1 MERVKKTRRSE
12 PVTAHAEPVED
23 VIVTAAGAEL
33 SVSAEMASEAEVDT
47 ETNTGVNV
55 SQLDDDEQFDDPMD
69 LLVQGAPQIS
79 RDLPLTVKISRQLHS
94 KLARSAQDEGVSLEA
109 LVQELL
115 AEGTTLRAWEII
127 ERKHAMRGSANTQP
141 PAPMGGNRNFNGNYG
156 SGNSRHA
163 GGNRAGGNS
172 GNVGSGGNSSR
183 HSPGHSNNRGP
194 SSARVPS
201 NNAWMEDKAAFLEYV
216 RNQEKRRR

>member
-23 VIVTAAGAEL
+23 VINTAAGAEL
-33 SVSAEMASEAEVDT
+33 SVSAEVASNSEV
-47 ETNTGVNV
+47 NTGAKAGVKV
-55 SQLDDDEQFDDPMD
+55 SQFDHDEQDYDPMD
-69 LLVQGAPQIS
+69 ALVQGLPQVP

-115 AEGTTLRAWEII
+115 AEGATLRAWEII
-127 ERKHAMRGSANTQP
+127 ERKHAMRGSVNTQS
-141 PAPMGGNRNFNGNYG
+141 PAPVGGNRNFNGNYG
-156 SGNSRHA
+156 NGNNRHA

-172 GNVGSGGNSSR
+172 ANSGNGSR
-183 HSPGHSNNRGP
+183 HSPGHNNNRGP
-194 SSARVPS
+194 SSGRVPS

>member
-12 PVTAHAEPVED
+12 PVTAPAEPVED
-23 VIVTAAGAEL
+23 VSTNVTVAELPVTAE
-33 SVSAEMASEAEVDT
+33 VASETPTA
-47 ETNTGVNV
+47 TGVNV
-55 SQLDDDEQFDDPMD
+55 SHDDHDDHDDQLDDPMD
-69 LLVQGAPQIS
+69 ELVQGLPQVP

-115 AEGTTLRAWEII
+115 AEGATLRAWEII
-127 ERKHAMRGSANTQP
+127 ERKHAMRGSANTQA

-156 SGNSRHA
+156 NGNSRHA

-172 GNVGSGGNSSR
+172 GNVGNGGNSSR
-183 HSPGHSNNRGP
+183 HSPGHNNNRGP
-194 SSARVPS
+194 SSGRVPT

>member
-12 PVTAHAEPVED
+12 PVTAHAESVED
-23 VIVTAAGAEL
+23 VINTAAGAEL
-33 SVSAEMASEAEVDT
+33 SVSAGVASKAEVNT
-47 ETNTGVNV
+47 EANARVNV
-55 SQLDDDEQFDDPMD
+55 SQVDDDEQSDDPMD
-69 LLVQGAPQIS
+69 GLVQGVPQIS

-94 KLARSAQDEGVSLEA
+94 KLVRSAQDEGVSLEA

-115 AEGTTLRAWEII
+115 AEGATLRAWEII
-127 ERKHAMRGSANTQP
+127 ERKHAMRGSVNTQP
-141 PAPMGGNRNFNGNYG
+141 SAPMGGNRNFNGNYG
-156 SGNSRHA
+156 NGNNRHA

-172 GNVGSGGNSSR
+172 GNVGNGGNSSR
-183 HSPGHSNNRGP
+183 HSPGHNNNRGP
-194 SSARVPS
+194 SSGRVPS

>member
-12 PVTAHAEPVED
+12 PVAAHAEPVE
-23 VIVTAAGAEL
+23 VEVSPVTVAEL
-33 SVSAEMASEAEVDT
+33 PGPADVPSNLGA
-47 ETNTGVNV
+47 NTGVNV
-55 SQLDDDEQFDDPMD
+55 SKVDIDEQGEDPMD
-69 LLVQGAPQIS
+69 ALVQGVPQVP

-115 AEGTTLRAWEII
+115 AEGATLRAWEII
-127 ERKHAMRGSANTQP
+127 ERKHAMRGSMNTQP

-156 SGNSRHA
+156 NGTNRNA
-163 GGNRAGGNS
+163 GGNRAGGNGGNLGNS
-172 GNVGSGGNSSR
+172 GNGSRPN
-183 HSPGHSNNRGP
+183 PGHHNNRGP
-194 SSARVPS
+194 SSGRVPP